1 MVHKTSLTEVAS
13 RYGLILFIST
23 AFVLSCHVHVEIFFF
38 FGYFHGFFI
47 YMAVDSAF
55 RDWSV
60 MIVVWFFSGLLFDSQ
75 EYVLLCQRLSKKS
88 FIN

>member
-1 MVHKTSLTEVAS
+1 MVRKTSLTAVAS
-13 RYGLILFIST
+13 RCGLILFIST

-38 FGYFHGFFI
+38 FFCYFHGFFI

-60 MIVVWFFSGLLFDSQ
+60 MIVVWFFLGIVVRFTRRCSFM
-75 EYVLLCQRLSKKS
+75 SK
-88 FIN
+88 IE